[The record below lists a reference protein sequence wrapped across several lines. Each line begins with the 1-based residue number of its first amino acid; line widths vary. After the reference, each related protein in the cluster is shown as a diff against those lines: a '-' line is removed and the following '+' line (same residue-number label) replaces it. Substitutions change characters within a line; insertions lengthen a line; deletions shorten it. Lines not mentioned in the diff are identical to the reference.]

1 MRCFNEKSF
10 FGDFISYA
18 RVDVGHTTYSVLKIW
33 RCVFYIYDRQF
44 KRDTGK
50 RLMFRFLS

>member
-10 FGDFISYA
+10 MGDFISYA
-18 RVDVGHTTYSVLKIW
+18 RVDVKFMVYTVIKVW
-33 RCVFYIYDRQF
+33 RCVFYIYPASF

-50 RLMFRFLS
+50 RFMFRFLY